1 MVLCVAGNVDVDTV
15 LSVADKVL
23 KKQPEKKI
31 ERKFHEEPK
40 EVCENYV
47 EEYLPVAT
55 PVFALG
61 YKEDVK
67 TPERSL
73 KDVICSNIILELVA
87 GKTSKLYSDMLS
99 DGLINTAFGFEFFE
113 GYGYA
118 CQIYSGE
125 SRDPEKVRELIS
137 GKDKRA

>member
-1 MVLCVAGNVDVDTV
+1 M
-15 LSVADKVL
+15 
-23 KKQPEKKI
+23 
-31 ERKFHEEPK
+31 
-40 EVCENYV
+40 

-73 KDVICSNIILELVA
+73 KDVICSNIILELVV

-99 DGLINTAFGFEFFE
+99 DGLINTAFGFEFLRATAMPAR
-113 GYGYA
+113 YIPA
-118 CQIYSGE
+118 RAAIPKRSE
-125 SRDPEKVRELIS
+125 S
-137 GKDKRA
+137 